1 MRPPRQT
8 PGSRWLRGA
17 AASALLA
24 AACGTPPQEAPPQ
37 PPQAQSPPAAA
48 PAYSQNPAVPPA
60 YTGELPPL
68 PISGYPAAR
77 PPEVVRAVYEFA
89 ARHPE
94 VLSYV
99 PCFCGCER
107 SAGHTDNHDCF
118 IRGRDADGRPQ
129 WDGHGAG

>member
-1 MRPPRQT
+1 M
-8 PGSRWLRGA
+8 
-17 AASALLA
+17 
-24 AACGTPPQEAPPQ
+24 AACRSQ
-37 PPQAQSPPAAA
+37 PPEPTSAASPPAAARA

-60 YTGELPPL
+60 YNGDDWPPL
-68 PISGYPAAR
+68 PVSEYPPAR
-77 PPEVVRAVYEFA
+77 PVEVVRAVYEFA

-107 SAGHTDNHDCF
+107 SAGHGDNYDCF
-118 IRGRDADGRPQ
+118 IRGRDANGRPQ